1 MGTPGAVGFFLFLF
15 LSVVFFNV
23 ITFSVISIIFFIIN
37 IYFPLYLSFLHIL
50 TETAW
55 RDQPRLTL
63 HPT

>member
-1 MGTPGAVGFFLFLF
+1 
-15 LSVVFFNV
+15 VVLFNV